1 MKDLNKQVL
10 AGFLQLFIGL
20 AALLFF
26 SAWTF
31 DYWQAWIFLAVYS
44 LSVLAVT
51 LDLMKKDPQLLERR
65 INANPGSERRW
76 NQKILNFLI
85 SKALFLVVIVS
96 AIDHRCA
103 GSAVPLYGVVA
114 GDVLVVL
121 GFLIGFFVFKENAFA
136 SATIEI
142 GAGQKVIS
150 SGPYALVRHPMYVG
164 WLVTFSGVPPAL
176 GSWWGLFTIIPILL
190 VIVWRL
196 LDEEIFLAGNLPG
209 YSEYQ
214 TRVQYRLVPFIW

>member
-1 MKDLNKQVL
+1 MENLNRQVWV
-10 AGFLQLFIGL
+10 GFLQLLISL
-20 AALLFF
+20 AVLLFF

-31 DYWQAWIFLAVYS
+31 HYWQAWIFLAVYS

-51 LDLMKKDPQLLERR
+51 LDLMKENPELLERR
-65 INANPGSERRW
+65 VNANSGSERRW

-85 SKALFLVVIVS
+85 SRALFLVVVVS

-103 GSAVPLYGVVA
+103 GSAVPPYGVVA
-114 GDVLVVL
+114 GDVLVAL
-121 GFLIGFFVFKENAFA
+121 GFLIEFFVFKENTFA
-136 SATIEI
+136 SAIIEI

-150 SGPYALVRHPMYVG
+150 SGPYALVRHPMYAG

-176 GSWWGLFTIIPILL
+176 GSWWGLFTIIPIML

-196 LDEEIFLAGNLPG
+196 LDEENFLAGNLPG

-214 TRVQYRLVPFIW
+214 NRVQYRLVPFIW